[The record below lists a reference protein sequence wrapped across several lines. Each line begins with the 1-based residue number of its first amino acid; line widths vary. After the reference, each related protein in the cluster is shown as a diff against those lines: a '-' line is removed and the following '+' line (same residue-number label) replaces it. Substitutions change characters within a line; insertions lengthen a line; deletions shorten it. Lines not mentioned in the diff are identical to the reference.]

1 MGVCVYGGG
10 CLHVYADTCRYALKL
25 LKFSAKTA
33 LSFPFS
39 FHLFQDC
46 CLPQP
51 TLLGKIMFVQMLFF
65 SKKNIFKVRIACR
78 RISIT

>member
-1 MGVCVYGGG
+1 MCVYGGG
-10 CLHVYADTCRYALKL
+10 GVHVYADTCIYALKL
-25 LKFSAKTA
+25 LKFSAKPA

-51 TLLGKIMFVQMLFF
+51 SLLGKILFVQMLFLK
-65 SKKNIFKVRIACR
+65 KKNFFKVRIVCR